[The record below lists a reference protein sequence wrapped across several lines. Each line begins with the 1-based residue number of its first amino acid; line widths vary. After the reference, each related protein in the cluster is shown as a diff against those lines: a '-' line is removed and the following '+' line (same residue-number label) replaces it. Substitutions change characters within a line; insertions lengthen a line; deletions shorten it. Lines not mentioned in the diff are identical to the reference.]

1 MFSATASGRWPWF
14 TANGLAPS
22 AFQDRLVGGRF
33 FLLGS
38 NVSSI
43 LQFLGNFWHSI
54 LGEDGFSSPTRYTSV
69 FSHVELDLPIDW
81 PLIIAVSEI
90 QAHVVTQLMRILNFS
105 VPYSGSPYYTQ
116 SSIIF
121 SELNF
126 HLE

>member
-1 MFSATASGRWPWF
+1 M
-14 TANGLAPS
+14 
-22 AFQDRLVGGRF
+22 
-33 FLLGS
+33 S
-38 NVSSI
+38 NS
-43 LQFLGNFWHSI
+43 LHKC
-54 LGEDGFSSPTRYTSV
+54 

-81 PLIIAVSEI
+81 PLIIVVSEI
-90 QAHVVTQLMRILNFS
+90 QADVVTQLIRILNFS